1 MTRTAEHRI
10 RDIVGFLAGAD
21 GGFESVRV
29 AREALAGAD
38 DFDQEMIRLYR
49 EQKINLIPQS
59 NQMALTEADW
69 AAAVRVGGE
78 TKHLVCWESTGTQ
91 DGLRGNP

>member
-1 MTRTAEHRI
+1 MTRTTEDRI

-21 GGFESVRV
+21 SRFVSVRV
-29 AREALAGAD
+29 VREALAGAD
-38 DFDQEMIRLYR
+38 DFDQEMIRLYC

-59 NQMALTEADW
+59 NQMALTEADR

-78 TKHLVCWESTGTQ
+78 SKHLVRWERT
-91 DGLRGNP
+91 